1 MDFIL
6 SCRTAVCGHAF
17 CHECIDE
24 SLIRKK
30 ECPICRKDV
39 RKWGVSCSEVV
50 DDAVKM
56 LISCRSKDGIDV
68 ARW

>member
-1 MDFIL
+1 MDFIM

-24 SLIRKK
+24 SFIRKK

-39 RKWGVSCSEVV
+39 RKWGISQSAIV
-50 DDAVKM
+50 DDAVQ
-56 LISCRSKDGIDV
+56 LIIKSREKEG
-68 ARW
+68 